1 MSFPGRSKNF
11 NPATKMKLNMPRSF
25 QKFFVFLI
33 PVFLFLI
40 HLPLFSANV
49 KPNSDLDLTELEN
62 LNLLASE
69 ISESSFLYDSLNLNT
84 LGLSEEAF
92 NYGLK
97 GYEYLKSIGKL
108 NNESILSIVDFSL
121 PSSQKRL
128 FVLDMENGALLY
140 QTFVA
145 HGRNSG
151 KEYARQFSNK
161 PESFKSSLGFYV
173 TKNTYFGQHGFSL
186 RLEGEEKGINDNAM
200 KRAIVIHSADYVDKK
215 LISTQG
221 YIGRSLGCPALPKD
235 VYKPIITKIKDGSC
249 LFVYSPGNYA
259 AKSPVLQLA
268 SL

>member
-1 MSFPGRSKNF
+1 MNGLDIHNSSSK
-11 NPATKMKLNMPRSF
+11 
-25 QKFFVFLI
+25 
-33 PVFLFLI
+33 
-40 HLPLFSANV
+40 
-49 KPNSDLDLTELEN
+49 
-62 LNLLASE
+62 
-69 ISESSFLYDSLNLNT
+69 ISENSFLYESLDLNA
-84 LGLSEEAF
+84 LGLSEDAF
-92 NYGLK
+92 DYAIK
-97 GYEYLKSIGKL
+97 GYEYLKTIGKL
-108 NNESILSIVDFSL
+108 DNERILSIVDFSL

-128 FVLDMENGALLY
+128 FVLDMENGRLLY

-151 KEYARQFSNK
+151 KEYAKQFSNR

-215 LISTQG
+215 LISSQG
-221 YIGRSLGCPALPKD
+221 YIGRSLGCPALPKE
-235 VYKPIITKIKDGSC
+235 VYKPIISKIKDGSC

-259 AKSPVLQLA
+259 ATSPVLQLA

>member
-1 MSFPGRSKNF
+1 MRYSFK
-11 NPATKMKLNMPRSF
+11 
-25 QKFFVFLI
+25 KFLVFLI

-40 HLPLFSANV
+40 HLPFVSANV
-49 KPNSDLDLTELEN
+49 KPQSVVDLHDAEN
-62 LNLLASE
+62 IHNYSSK
-69 ISESSFLYDSLNLNT
+69 ISENSFLYESLNLNA
-84 LGLSEEAF
+84 LGLSEDAF
-92 NYGLK
+92 DYALK
-97 GYEYLKSIGKL
+97 GYEYLKAEGKL
-108 NNESILSIVDFSL
+108 DNESILSIVDFSL

-128 FVLDMENGALLY
+128 FVLDMENGRLLY

-151 KEYARQFSNK
+151 KEYAKQFSNQ

-173 TKNTYFGQHGFSL
+173 TRNTYFGQHGFSL

-200 KRAIVIHSADYVDKK
+200 KRAIVMHSADYVDKK
-215 LISTQG
+215 LISSQG
-221 YIGRSLGCPALPKD
+221 YIGRSLGCPALPKE
-235 VYKPIITKIKDGSC
+235 VYKPIISKIKDGSC

>member
-1 MSFPGRSKNF
+1 
-11 NPATKMKLNMPRSF
+11 MPRSF
-25 QKFFVFLI
+25 KNFHPFLI

-40 HLPLFSANV
+40 HLPFVFASAKSNTV
-49 KPNSDLDLTELEN
+49 IHLNSAEN
-62 LNLLASE
+62 IHTSSSK
-69 ISESSFLYDSLNLNT
+69 ISENSILYESLHLNT
-84 LGLSEEAF
+84 LGLSENAF
-92 NYGLK
+92 EYALK
-97 GYEYLKSIGKL
+97 GYEYLKSKGKL
-108 NNESILSIVDFSL
+108 DNEDILSIVDFSL

-128 FVLDMENGALLY
+128 FVLDMENGQLLY

-151 KEYARQFSNK
+151 KEYAKEFSNQ

-173 TKNTYFGQHGFSL
+173 TKNTYVGQHGFSL

-200 KRAIVIHSADYVDKK
+200 KRAIVMHSADYVDKK
-215 LISTQG
+215 LISSQG

-235 VYKPIITKIKDGSC
+235 VYKPIIAKIKDGSC

>member
-1 MSFPGRSKNF
+1 MTHSFK
-11 NPATKMKLNMPRSF
+11 
-25 QKFFVFLI
+25 KFFAFLI

-40 HLPLFSANV
+40 HLPFVSANV
-49 KPNSDLDLTELEN
+49 KSNSVNNLNDSENIHHTNSKISDNSLLYESLDLN
-62 LNLLASE
+62 A
-69 ISESSFLYDSLNLNT
+69 
-84 LGLSEEAF
+84 LGLSEDAF
-92 NYGLK
+92 DYAIK
-97 GYEYLKSIGKL
+97 GYEYLKSKGKL
-108 NNESILSIVDFSL
+108 DNEDILSIVDFSL

-128 FVLDMENGALLY
+128 FVLDMENGRLLY

-151 KEYARQFSNK
+151 KEYAKEFSNQ

-200 KRAIVIHSADYVDKK
+200 KRAIVMHSADYVDKK
-215 LISTQG
+215 LISSQG
-221 YIGRSLGCPALPKD
+221 YIGRSLGCPALPKE
-235 VYKPIITKIKDGSC
+235 VYKPIIIKIKDGSC